1 MNDDTL
7 DRAHGTLLGLAC
19 GDALGRPVEF
29 QSPKRIADDHGTL
42 REMVG
47 DGTHRQPA
55 GTVTD
60 DTDLALCVARSLVE
74 TGRFD
79 PDDLGER
86 FVAWLESRPF
96 DVGLTTSDAI
106 NEIRDGTPPLEAGEV
121 AWERLS
127 EGGNAGNGSVMRCAP
142 HALAFEAGGRL
153 DRVSRASSATTHF
166 DPRCQAGCAVLNRTI
181 RGYLDGEADPLA
193 RALETTEMPGELR
206 DALDPFPDESEEGVT
221 LGNTG
226 YVVSTL
232 ETSLHDA
239 LEAEDA
245 ESAIVTAVNRGGDTD
260 TLGAVTGA
268 VAGARFGAR
277 DLPDHWVDALRT
289 ADSEPLADDLRG
301 LATDLLEGT
310 FDSAV

>member
-1 MNDDTL
+1 MSQS
-7 DRAHGTLLGLAC
+7 DRAAGALLGLAC

-29 QSPKRIADDHGTL
+29 QSPQRIADDYATL

-47 DGTHRQPA
+47 HGTHRQPA

-79 PDDLGER
+79 PDHLGER
-86 FVAWLESRPF
+86 FVAWLESGPF

-153 DRVSRASSATTHF
+153 DRVSRASSAITHF

-181 RGYLDGEADPLA
+181 RGYLDDEADPLA

-206 DALDPFPDESEEGVT
+206 DALDPLPDESEEEVV

-232 ETSLHDA
+232 QTTLHDA
-239 LEAEDA
+239 LRAETA

-268 VAGARFGAR
+268 IAGARFGAS
-277 DLPDHWVDALRT
+277 DLPDRWVDTLQT
-289 ADSEPLADDLRG
+289 ADGDPLAADLRE
-301 LATDLLEGT
+301 LATELLEGT